1 MQRCARNSARLV
13 FTGGMHRSIPQYKSL
28 SAVTAIK
35 GQYTKAIDQIAF
47 VVFTPSGLFS
57 GLESHTKLNEFRT
70 EDKGKLLKPFSQLS
84 SYNLPISD
92 ANPEIVVLKGRIREH
107 KVRKPVVLMFSL
119 CSFDLGLRQLPL
131 ISVFMISV

>member
-1 MQRCARNSARLV
+1 MQRCARLV

-35 GQYTKAIDQIAF
+35 GQYTKAIDQTAF
-47 VVFTPSGLFS
+47 VVFTPSGLF
-57 GLESHTKLNEFRT
+57 SHTKLNEFRT

-92 ANPEIVVLKGRIREH
+92 AHPEIVVLKGRIREH
-107 KVRKPVVLMFSL
+107 KVRKPVVLMFFL
-119 CSFDLGLRQLPL
+119 CSFDLELRQLPL